1 MSKYSVSSLNAVSG
15 ASANEPAPSAS
26 TSALGRAE
34 ATLVASSASTPSAT
48 RGVLQPV
55 GVRHAYRDGEQ
66 QTLCGLAV
74 RYLFPVA
81 TKWSPKTPLRCTA
94 CDAVAA
100 GAQAAEA

>member
-15 ASANEPAPSAS
+15 ASANEPAPIAA
-26 TSALGRAE
+26 TRATGRAE
-34 ATLVASSASTPSAT
+34 TTLVASSASTPSAT

-81 TKWSPKTPLRCTA
+81 NTKWSPKTPLRCTA

-100 GAQAAEA
+100 GAQAA